1 MEGESAYSAFKKD
14 MENKKGLDYAKDVLI
29 SMLGGYVITFLGI
42 LILAFLLLILQIT
55 ENTVDIGILVI
66 YVVANLTSGFI
77 IGKRTKRR
85 KFLWGMVSGTGYFLI
100 LFFLSKMLGQEVGKL
115 GKDLIT
121 TLLICVGSGTLGG
134 MIS

>member
-1 MEGESAYSAFKKD
+1 

-66 YVVANLTSGFI
+66 YVVANLTAGFI

-85 KFLWGMVSGTGYFLI
+85 KFL
-100 LFFLSKMLGQEVGKL
+100 
-115 GKDLIT
+115 
-121 TLLICVGSGTLGG
+121 
-134 MIS
+134 

>member
-1 MEGESAYSAFKKD
+1 

-66 YVVANLTSGFI
+66 YAVANLTAGFI

-100 LFFLSKMLGQEVGKL
+100 LFALSGILGQEAANL
-115 GKDLIT
+115 GEDLMT
-121 TLLICVGSGTLGG
+121 TFLICTGSGTLGG
-134 MIS
+134 MLA

>member
-1 MEGESAYSAFKKD
+1 MKEKR
-14 MENKKGLDYAKDVLI
+14 GLDYAKDVLI

-66 YVVANLTSGFI
+66 YVVANLTAGFI

-100 LFFLSKMLGQEVGKL
+100 LFALSGILGQEAANRGE
-115 GKDLIT
+115 DLMT
-121 TLLICVGSGTLGG
+121 TFLICTGSGTLGG
-134 MIS
+134 MLA

>member
-1 MEGESAYSAFKKD
+1 

-29 SMLGGYVITFLGI
+29 SLLGGYAITFLGI

-66 YVVANLTSGFI
+66 YVVANLTAGFI
-77 IGKRTKRR
+77 IGKRIKRR

>member
-1 MEGESAYSAFKKD
+1 

-29 SMLGGYVITFLGI
+29 SLLGGYAITFLGI

-66 YVVANLTSGFI
+66 YVVANLTAGFI
-77 IGKRTKRR
+77 IGKRIKRR
-85 KFLWGMVSGTGYFLI
+85 KFLWGMVSGTAYFLI
-100 LFFLSKMLGQEVGKL
+100 LFFLSNMLGQEVGKL

>member
-1 MEGESAYSAFKKD
+1 MHIQHLKKD

-66 YVVANLTSGFI
+66 YVVANLTAGFI

-100 LFFLSKMLGQEVGKL
+100 LFFF
-115 GKDLIT
+115 
-121 TLLICVGSGTLGG
+121 TL
-134 MIS
+134 